1 VLKKWLNSSFQ
12 LHNIKLSKG
21 TKMEAIIYLLRF
33 AFDALLMIL
42 IMRVWLQWVK
52 ADFYNPLSQFIVKV
66 SNPFVIPLRRVIPG
80 LGGLDLATILIA
92 YAVATL
98 KFVTLTALSGESLGV
113 LAFYIGLL
121 VLLKQAGFL
130 LFIIMIIMAIMSW
143 VVQGY
148 NATLMVLSQLT
159 EPFLNPIR
167 KIIPNMGGLDL
178 SMLLAFLVMN
188 VINILLSNSLPYWA
202 AL

>member
-1 VLKKWLNSSFQ
+1 
-12 LHNIKLSKG
+12 
-21 TKMEAIIYLLRF
+21 MEAVIYLLRF

-42 IMRVWLQWVK
+42 IIRVWLQWVK

-66 SNPFVIPLRRVIPG
+66 SNPLVVPMRRIIPG
-80 LGGLDLATILIA
+80 LGGFDLATIVVA
-92 YAVATL
+92 YAIATL
-98 KFVTLTALSGESLGV
+98 KFVTLAALTGESLGG

-121 VLLKQAGFL
+121 VLIKQAGFM
-130 LFIIMIIMAIMSW
+130 LFVIMIIMAIMSW

-148 NATLMVLSQLT
+148 NPTLMIFHQLT

-167 KIIPNMGGLDL
+167 RIIPSMGGLDL
-178 SMLLAFLVMN
+178 SMIVAFLIMN
-188 VINILLSNSLPYWA
+188 VINILLSSSLPYWA

>member
-1 VLKKWLNSSFQ
+1 MPQLHVPKKWL
-12 LHNIKLSKG
+12 KKVK
-21 TKMEAIIYLLRF
+21 TMEAIRYLLQF

-66 SNPFVIPLRRVIPG
+66 SNPLVVPLRRIIPG
-80 LGGLDLATILIA
+80 FSGLDVATILVA
-92 YAVATL
+92 YIVATL
-98 KFVTLTALSGESLGV
+98 KFVTLAALSGENLG
-113 LAFYIGLL
+113 LLGFYIGLL
-121 VLLKQAGFL
+121 VLIKQAGFL
-130 LFIIMIIMAIMSW
+130 LFIIMIIMAVMSW

-148 NATLMVLSQLT
+148 NPTLAVFHQLT

-167 KIIPNMGGLDL
+167 RIIPNLGGLDL
-178 SMLLAFLVMN
+178 SMIFAFLAMN
-188 VINILLSNSLPYWA
+188 VINILLSSSLPYWA

>member
-1 VLKKWLNSSFQ
+1 
-12 LHNIKLSKG
+12 
-21 TKMEAIIYLLRF
+21 MEAIIYLLRF
-33 AFDALLMIL
+33 VFDALLMIL
-42 IMRVWLQWVK
+42 IVRVWLQWVK
-52 ADFYNPLSQFIVKV
+52 ADFYNPLSQFVVKV
-66 SNPFVIPLRRVIPG
+66 SNPLVVPLRRIIPG
-80 LGGLDLATILIA
+80 FGGLDLATLLLA

-98 KFVTLTALSGESLGV
+98 KFVSLAALSGQSLGV
-113 LAFYIGLL
+113 FAFYIGLL
-121 VLLKQAGFL
+121 ALFKQAGFL
-130 LFIIMIIMAIMSW
+130 LFIIMIIMAVMSW

-178 SMLLAFLVMN
+178 SMLVAFLAMN

>member
-1 VLKKWLNSSFQ
+1 
-12 LHNIKLSKG
+12 
-21 TKMEAIIYLLRF
+21 MEAILYLLRF
-33 AFDALLMIL
+33 AFDALLIIL

-66 SNPFVIPLRRVIPG
+66 SNPLVVPLRRVIPG
-80 LGGLDLATILIA
+80 FGGIDLATIVAA
-92 YAVATL
+92 YIVASL
-98 KFVTLTALSGESLGV
+98 KFFVLTALAGEALGA

-130 LFIIMIIMAIMSW
+130 LFIIMIIMAVMSW

-148 NATLMVLSQLT
+148 NPTLAIFHQLT

-167 KIIPNMGGLDL
+167 RIIPSMGGLDL
-178 SMLLAFLVMN
+178 SMIVAFLALN
-188 VINILLSNSLPYWA
+188 VINILLSNSLPYWS

>member
-1 VLKKWLNSSFQ
+1 
-12 LHNIKLSKG
+12 
-21 TKMEAIIYLLRF
+21 MEAIIYLLRF

-66 SNPFVIPLRRVIPG
+66 SNPLVIPLRRVIPG
-80 LGGLDLATILIA
+80 LGGLDLATVLIA
-92 YAVATL
+92 YVVATL
-98 KFVTLTALSGESLGV
+98 KFVTLAALSGESLGV

-130 LFIIMIIMAIMSW
+130 LFVIMIIMAIMSW

-178 SMLLAFLVMN
+178 SMLLSFLAMN
-188 VINILLSNSLPYWA
+188 VINILLSNSLPYWG

>member
-1 VLKKWLNSSFQ
+1 
-12 LHNIKLSKG
+12 
-21 TKMEAIIYLLRF
+21 MRF
-33 AFDALLMIL
+33 
-42 IMRVWLQWVK
+42 WLQWVK

-66 SNPFVIPLRRVIPG
+66 SNPLVIPLRKIIPG
-80 LGGLDLATILIA
+80 LGGLDMATLVVA
-92 YAVATL
+92 YIIATL
-98 KFVTLTALSGESLGV
+98 KFFILASLAGESLGP

-130 LFIIMIIMAIMSW
+130 LFVIMVMMAIMSW

-148 NATLMVLSQLT
+148 NPTLMIFNQLT

-167 KIIPNMGGLDL
+167 RIMPNLGGLDL
-178 SMLLAFLVMN
+178 SMILAFLAMN
-188 VINILLSNSLPYWA
+188 VINIILSNSLPYWS

>member
-1 VLKKWLNSSFQ
+1 
-12 LHNIKLSKG
+12 
-21 TKMEAIIYLLRF
+21 
-33 AFDALLMIL
+33 MIL
-42 IMRVWLQWVK
+42 FIRVWLQWVK

-66 SNPFVIPLRRVIPG
+66 SNPLVVPLRKIIPG

-98 KFVTLTALSGESLGV
+98 KFVTLAALSGESLGV

-130 LFIIMIIMAIMSW
+130 LFVIMIIMAVMSW

-148 NATLMVLSQLT
+148 NATLMVLNQLT

-178 SMLLAFLVMN
+178 SMLVAFLAMN
-188 VINILLSNSLPYWA
+188 VINILLSSSLPYWA

>member
-1 VLKKWLNSSFQ
+1 
-12 LHNIKLSKG
+12 
-21 TKMEAIIYLLRF
+21 MEAIIYLLRF

-42 IMRVWLQWVK
+42 IMRIWLQWVK
-52 ADFYNPLSQFIVKV
+52 ADFYNPLSQFVVKV
-66 SNPFVIPLRRVIPG
+66 SNPLVVPLRRIIPG

-92 YAVATL
+92 YVIATL
-98 KFVTLTALSGESLGV
+98 KFVTLAALSGESLGV

-130 LFIIMIIMAIMSW
+130 LFVIMIIMAIMSW

-148 NATLMVLSQLT
+148 NATLMVFSQLT
-159 EPFLNPIR
+159 DPFLRPIR
-167 KIIPNMGGLDL
+167 KIIPNLGGLDL
-178 SMLLAFLVMN
+178 SMLVAFLAMN
-188 VINILLSNSLPYWA
+188 VINILLSSSLPYWG

>member
-1 VLKKWLNSSFQ
+1 
-12 LHNIKLSKG
+12 
-21 TKMEAIIYLLRF
+21 MEAMIYLLRF

-66 SNPFVIPLRRVIPG
+66 SNPLVVPFRRIIPG
-80 LGGLDLATILIA
+80 LGGVDLATIIVA
-92 YAVATL
+92 YVIATL
-98 KFVTLTALSGESLGV
+98 KFVTLAALTGENLGL

-121 VLLKQAGFL
+121 VMLKQAGFMI
-130 LFIIMIIMAIMSW
+130 FMIMIIMAIMSW

-148 NATLMVLSQLT
+148 NPTLMVFHQLT

-167 KIIPNMGGLDL
+167 RIIPNMGGLDL
-178 SMLLAFLVMN
+178 SMIIAFLLMN
-188 VINILLSNSLPYWA
+188 VLNILLSNSLPYWS

>member
-1 VLKKWLNSSFQ
+1 
-12 LHNIKLSKG
+12 
-21 TKMEAIIYLLRF
+21 MEAIIYLLRF

-66 SNPFVIPLRRVIPG
+66 SNPLVIPLRRVIPG
-80 LGGLDLATILIA
+80 LGGLDLATVLIA
-92 YAVATL
+92 YVVATL
-98 KFVTLTALSGESLGV
+98 KFVTLAALSGESLGV

-130 LFIIMIIMAIMSW
+130 LFVIMIIMAIMSW

-178 SMLLAFLVMN
+178 SMLLAFLAMN
-188 VINILLSNSLPYWA
+188 VINILLSNSLPYWG

>member
-1 VLKKWLNSSFQ
+1 
-12 LHNIKLSKG
+12 
-21 TKMEAIIYLLRF
+21 MEAVLYLLRF

-52 ADFYNPLSQFIVKV
+52 ADFYNPLSQFIVKA
-66 SNPFVIPLRRVIPG
+66 SNPLVVPLRRVIPG
-80 LGGLDLATILIA
+80 FGGMDLATIVVA
-92 YAVATL
+92 YLVATL
-98 KFVTLTALSGESLGV
+98 KFFTLAALAGESLGV

-121 VLLKQAGFL
+121 VILKQAGFL
-130 LFIIMIIMAIMSW
+130 LFVIMIIMAVMSW

-148 NATLMVLSQLT
+148 NPTLAVFHQLT

-167 KIIPNMGGLDL
+167 RIIPNMGGLDL
-178 SMLLAFLVMN
+178 SMIIAFLAMN

>member
-1 VLKKWLNSSFQ
+1 
-12 LHNIKLSKG
+12 
-21 TKMEAIIYLLRF
+21 MEALIYLLRF

-52 ADFYNPLSQFIVKV
+52 ADFYSPLSQFIVKV
-66 SNPFVIPLRRVIPG
+66 SNPLVVPLRRIIPG

-92 YAVATL
+92 YTVATL
-98 KFVTLTALSGESLGV
+98 KFVTLAALSGENLGV

-130 LFIIMIIMAIMSW
+130 LFVIMIIMAIMSW

-188 VINILLSNSLPYWA
+188 VINILLSNSLPYWG

>member
-1 VLKKWLNSSFQ
+1 
-12 LHNIKLSKG
+12 
-21 TKMEAIIYLLRF
+21 MEAIVYLLRF

-42 IMRVWLQWVK
+42 IVRVWLQWVK

-66 SNPFVIPLRRVIPG
+66 SNPLVVPIRRIIPG
-80 LGGLDLATILIA
+80 FGGIDLATLLIA
-92 YAVATL
+92 YVVATL
-98 KFVTLTALSGESLGV
+98 KFVTLAALSGESLGV

-130 LFIIMIIMAIMSW
+130 LFVIMIVMAIMSW

-159 EPFLNPIR
+159 EPFLGPLR
-167 KIIPNMGGLDL
+167 KIMPNLGGLDL
-178 SMLLAFLVMN
+178 SMLVAFLAMN
-188 VINILLSNSLPYWA
+188 VINILLSNSLPYWG

>member
-1 VLKKWLNSSFQ
+1 
-12 LHNIKLSKG
+12 
-21 TKMEAIIYLLRF
+21 MEAIIYLLRF

-66 SNPFVIPLRRVIPG
+66 SNPLVIPLRRVIPG
-80 LGGLDLATILIA
+80 LGGLDLATVLIA
-92 YAVATL
+92 YVVATL
-98 KFVTLTALSGESLGV
+98 KFVSLAALSGESLGV

-178 SMLLAFLVMN
+178 SMLFAFLAMN
-188 VINILLSNSLPYWA
+188 VINILLSNSLPYWG

>member
-1 VLKKWLNSSFQ
+1 
-12 LHNIKLSKG
+12 
-21 TKMEAIIYLLRF
+21 MEAIVYLLRF

-66 SNPFVIPLRRVIPG
+66 SNPLVVPLRRIIPG
-80 LGGLDLATILIA
+80 LGGLDLATLLVA
-92 YAVATL
+92 YVVATL
-98 KFVTLTALSGESLGV
+98 KFVTLAALAGESLGV

-121 VLLKQAGFL
+121 VLVKQAGFL
-130 LFIIMIIMAIMSW
+130 LFVIMIIMAIMSW

-167 KIIPNMGGLDL
+167 KVIPNMGGLDL
-178 SMLLAFLVMN
+178 SMLVAFLAMN
-188 VINILLSNSLPYWA
+188 VINILLTSSLPYWG

>member
-1 VLKKWLNSSFQ
+1 
-12 LHNIKLSKG
+12 
-21 TKMEAIIYLLRF
+21 MEAIIYLLRF

-66 SNPFVIPLRRVIPG
+66 SNPLVIPLRRVIPG
-80 LGGLDLATILIA
+80 LGGLDLATVLIA
-92 YAVATL
+92 YVVATL
-98 KFVTLTALSGESLGV
+98 KFVTLAALSGESLGV

-178 SMLLAFLVMN
+178 SMLLAFLAMN
-188 VINILLSNSLPYWA
+188 VINILLSNSLPYWG